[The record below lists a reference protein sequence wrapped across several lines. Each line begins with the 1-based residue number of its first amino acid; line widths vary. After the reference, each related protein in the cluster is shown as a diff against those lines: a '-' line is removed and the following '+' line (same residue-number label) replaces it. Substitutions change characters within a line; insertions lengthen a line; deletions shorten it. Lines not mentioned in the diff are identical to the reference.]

1 MPVLTTVGTSA
12 VIRVF
17 PETRAIAL
25 NAFAR
30 IAVPAHERLNQ
41 EDVLDLVAEL

>member
-1 MPVLTTVGTSA
+1 MPVFTTVGTSA
-12 VIRVF
+12 VIRVVS
-17 PETRAIAL
+17 ETRAIAL

-30 IAVPAHERLNQ
+30 IAVPAHQGLDQ